1 MKVLFAVSNES
12 ISKAIIKKYQQ
23 MYKEIIINKNVY
35 YFNAIIKELQKDKT
49 YDRVVISEDLEPFA
63 NSNYEAID
71 NFIFEK
77 LDEISDEATTSS
89 GEDIPI
95 ILITSDRRT
104 KSERL
109 LVRLFGIGIYSAV
122 IGQDRSIEEL
132 CRLIQKPRSKKQAKV
147 YYRIDANSVSYKPEN
162 EEDVSEVE
170 IQNILSYFKRLGKDE
185 ERYVQSFE
193 SLASQYTEQQLKVI
207 IKFLPVKVKKVL
219 EEKSETYVKIMSF
232 GLPQTKMINEFQVP
246 NKGKK
251 RRSENESSGIT
262 VTSIPSGEN
271 SKPTKPVII
280 PTANKTKKVEND
292 ESKNAKEKIESM
304 PINQVPRRRGRP
316 RKIEPQLEE
325 KDIKMEETKKGK
337 GRPRK
342 IEEEKHLNDNEDN
355 GFEDFNE
362 PDENEFFKFD
372 EIDDKV
378 VNAKDRKTKEKE
390 QKDNFFDTDEDEVFP
405 GFDDEEDEELP
416 QYDEEENEELPE
428 YDEEENKE
436 LPQYEEEDEKELPE
450 YDEEENEELPKYEK
464 EDEEELPE
472 YDEEENE
479 ELPKYEDEEDEELTG
494 FDEEENE
501 ELPQYEEDDDE
512 ELPGFDEEENEELPQ
527 YDDEKDEQ
535 LPGFDE
541 EENEELPQYDDEKDE
556 ELPGFDEEENEELPQ
571 YDDEENGNFFDY
583 EEEGEKLPGFD
594 DNEEETPSQFQENS
608 QNENLT
614 HNNTHLE
621 KEHNV
626 ASTITNK
633 SVKDFFA
640 EDDDKKPYTQNNG
653 NTNYSYDLYS
663 DSMEM
668 QDYQNQPSAIEGLI
682 SGNQKVVAFV
692 GTSKNGTS
700 FLVNNIAEIVSNRGI
715 KTAILDLTKNKNSY
729 YIYTKNE
736 EELRKNAYECM
747 EKLTQGIAQGV
758 KVNSNLDVYTSIPGE
773 AHNDDQYRPILET
786 LVQNYSLILLDCDFK
801 TNYAYLKEAQEI
813 YITQSMDVLTIQPL
827 TAYLRDLKAKGVLN
841 QDKLRVVINKYI
853 KVRGINEKAVLGGM
867 AFYNDPSMAY
877 MTELFNR
884 ETIPYCTIPFDSHVY
899 AKYLE
904 SLVNCNISTNSYT
917 KDFLNSLKKLADMVF
932 PLIGTSEKGKERY
945 NNPKY
950 NKFANSGTFS
960 KEMNSTLNKMRGK
973 Y

>member
-292 ESKNAKEKIESM
+292 DSKNVTTKIEST
-304 PINQVPRRRGRP
+304 PNNQGPRRRGRP

-355 GFEDFNE
+355 DFEDFNE

-436 LPQYEEEDEKELPE
+436 LTQYEEEDEKELPE

-464 EDEEELPE
+464 EDEE
-472 YDEEENE
+472 
-479 ELPKYEDEEDEELTG
+479 DEELT
-494 FDEEENE
+494 
-501 ELPQYEEDDDE
+501 
-512 ELPGFDEEENEELPQ
+512 
-527 YDDEKDEQ
+527 
-535 LPGFDE
+535 GFDE

-571 YDDEENGNFFDY
+571 YDDEEDGNFFDY

-594 DNEEETPSQFQENS
+594 DNEEETSSQFQENS

-633 SVKDFFA
+633 NVKDFFA
-640 EDDDKKPYTQNNG
+640 EDDDEKPYTQNNG